1 MRHAIAEGQ
10 KSMGVTRTTLHATD
24 MGAPV
29 YRAMGYQ
36 PTARFAILTGAH

>member
-1 MRHAIAEGQ
+1 
-10 KSMGVTRTTLHATD
+10 